1 MNSND
6 HVMESIKVS
15 IAWVGGLIGTLL
27 GQVAAYLTLSNVVL
41 SATLVYTAL
50 QIFILARDKI
60 FRRRTSTED

>member
-41 SATLVYTAL
+41 SATLVYTVL

-60 FRRRTSTED
+60 FRRRTNTED

>member
-1 MNSND
+1 MNGND

-41 SATLVYTAL
+41 SATLVYTVL
-50 QIFILARDKI
+50 QIFILARDKL

>member
-41 SATLVYTAL
+41 SATLVYTVL
-50 QIFILARDKI
+50 QIFILARDKV

>member
-1 MNSND
+1 MDSND

-27 GQVAAYLTLSNVVL
+27 AKVAAYLTLSNVVL
-41 SATLVYTAL
+41 SATLVYTVL

-60 FRRRTSTED
+60 FRRRQNTED

>member
-1 MNSND
+1 MESND
-6 HVMESIKVS
+6 HVVESIKVS

-41 SATLVYTAL
+41 SAILVYTAL

-60 FRRRTSTED
+60 FRRHTSTED